1 MTNRIGTLALLLAAG
16 AICHGQYVEQR
27 SIRGAW
33 YRGPSTIS
41 ALRTTLN
48 QMAYA
53 GITDLYLETFY
64 HGVTLSENGTFQRRY
79 SFDYLSQ
86 AIPEA
91 AKVGIR
97 VHCWVEAA
105 YWQYGT
111 TGAYL
116 FAANPEYRAINVST
130 GTYGGDATDQV
141 FANLAIPGVRAKL
154 QAYCQEIAAY
164 PGVWGVQTDYHRYPL
179 DNNTGDSYKSPW
191 SYDTVTQDLYRTYK
205 GDNSINISTQAAKSS
220 QQYYSNFLQWRRD
233 QISQAANQMRQGV
246 QAGNSDV
253 VFSAAV
259 FPSPLNS
266 AQESKCQDW
275 GKWVTNNYVDHVMPM
290 CYSSTTASIQ
300 SEIEA
305 AQLISGSKRLVPGLY
320 PYSSASH
327 PVMTD
332 QLNVLKSLGIED
344 FAGFYGTTFA
354 STSEQI
360 ALRNWIAAN
369 AKRIRGDLDNDD
381 KLEWSD
387 WTSFW
392 STYRGVPVS
401 ATLNPRLDY
410 DGNGTI
416 DTTDHNR
423 FRAAMRNWFL
433 GEPGSMQPSDW
444 TAFNTAYT
452 GPGPGT
458 AGTYVNLYDVDRDGD
473 VDGDD
478 QRMFGLIG
486 ATTPMAFVTV
496 SLQDLAT
503 PATAVGKS
511 VSYQFRLAGN
521 PTILGSGTAPIDSQ
535 NQIIIPTPSGSGAYE
550 LYVSGSHW
558 LRKMVPFNLGTTD
571 VAGLNLSL
579 INGDVVQDNLINT
592 DDYLALSG
600 AFDTV
605 PSDPSWNANADL
617 DENGIINSDDYLILS
632 FNFDTSGD

>member
-1 MTNRIGTLALLLAAG
+1 MKSRVVALAGLLCAG
-16 AICHGQYVEQR
+16 SLLQAQYVEQR

-33 YRGPSTIS
+33 YRGPSTIT

-64 HGVTLSENGTFQRRY
+64 HGVTLSAAGTFQRRY
-79 SFDYLSQ
+79 TFDYLSQ

-116 FAANPEYRAINVST
+116 FTANPEYRAINVAT
-130 GTYGGDATDQV
+130 GTFGGDATDQV

-154 QAYCQEIAAY
+154 QAYCQELAAY

-179 DNNTGDSYKSPW
+179 DNNTGDTYKSPW
-191 SYDTVTQDLYRTYK
+191 SYDSITQDLYRTYR
-205 GDNSINISTQAAKSS
+205 GDNTINISTQAAKSS
-220 QQYYSNFLQWRRD
+220 QPYYSNFLQWRRD
-233 QISQAANQMRQGV
+233 QISEAANQMHQGIM
-246 QAGNSDV
+246 AGNGDV

-259 FPSPLNS
+259 FPTPLNS

-275 GKWVTNNYVDHVMPM
+275 GKWVTNNYVDQVMPM

-300 SEIEA
+300 SEVQS
-305 AQLISGSKRLVPGLY
+305 AQSISGSKRLVPGLY
-320 PYSSASH
+320 PYASASH
-327 PVMTD
+327 PVFTD
-332 QLNVLKSLGIED
+332 QLDLLKSLGIED
-344 FAGFYGTTFA
+344 WAAFYGTTFA
-354 STSEQI
+354 TTSEQI

-392 STYRGVPVS
+392 NTYRGLPVS

-416 DTTDHNR
+416 NTVDHNR
-423 FRAAMRNWFL
+423 FRAAMRNWFF

-444 TAFNTAYT
+444 TAFNTAFT
-452 GPGPGT
+452 GPGSGT

-473 VDGDD
+473 VDTDD

-486 ATTPMAFVTV
+486 AETPLAFVTMD
-496 SLQDLAT
+496 LQDLAS
-503 PATAVGKS
+503 PATAVGNT
-511 VSYQFRLAGN
+511 VSYEFRLPGN
-521 PTILGSGTAPIDSQ
+521 PTILGSGSAPIDSQ
-535 NQIIIPTPSGSGAYE
+535 FQVVIPTPSGTGAYE
-550 LYVSGSHW
+550 LYVACGHW
-558 LRKMVPFNLGTTD
+558 LRKKLSVNLGTND
-571 VAGLNLSL
+571 LAGITASL
-579 INGDVVQDNLINT
+579 VNGDVVVDNLVNT
-592 DDYLALSG
+592 DDYLALSS
-600 AFDTV
+600 AFDTL
-605 PSDPSWNANADL
+605 PGDTNWNPNADL
-617 DENGIINSDDYLILS
+617 DENGIVNSDDYLILS
-632 FNFDTSGD
+632 ENFDVAGD